1 MLGRSQH
8 NVPED
13 TVRPTGLTSPCSFCA
28 VRFKDTQ
35 HAAACAMILHAK
47 LVLHHPEVFS
57 DGSGASALA
66 DGGTTGRGLHGPT
79 AGCSSAPPPTES
91 RSPSELGGYTRDGG
105 KGLEQGKGNPAPTQ
119 GPGLRSAPSTAQ
131 RQQQQPQKSQT
142 SQFQP
147 QLPPSR
153 QSNGQRSGRSASE
166 HHSGLAQARV
176 AEQWQAETPET
187 IRQPLRT
194 VLLQTW
200 ASELKTRVEALA
212 TDPAK
217 HQEAVRLQALTEPDT
232 FRYKTWNPTLRA
244 LENVTNLAPLTTRE
258 VISLLEELVVLSTEE
273 SALIN
278 HRPTKK
284 LLPEMTGPTVTFS
297 LVLGLRDPK
306 AYRLWSV
313 IESLSGSAALML
325 VATTLRK
332 ECRSRSQL

>member
-1 MLGRSQH
+1 MWLE
-8 NVPED
+8 N

-57 DGSGASALA
+57 DEAAAELQLLQTAALQGEAFMGSRQAARPLPHPRSLA
-66 DGGTTGRGLHGPT
+66 HPPSSEVTQETGEEPQ
-79 AGCSSAPPPTES
+79 AK
-91 RSPSELGGYTRDGG
+91 YTRPNG

-142 SQFQP
+142 RQFQP

-187 IRQPLRT
+187 IRHPLRT

-217 HQEAVRLQALTEPDT
+217 RQEAVRLQALTEPDT
-232 FRYKTWNPTLRA
+232 FHYKKWNPTLRA

-258 VISLLEELVVLSTEE
+258 VISLLE
-273 SALIN
+273 
-278 HRPTKK
+278 
-284 LLPEMTGPTVTFS
+284 
-297 LVLGLRDPK
+297 
-306 AYRLWSV
+306 
-313 IESLSGSAALML
+313 
-325 VATTLRK
+325 
-332 ECRSRSQL
+332 